1 MRIYRVLL
9 VITLSLYGKLI
20 YAAPAASPDGKG
32 PLVTSP
38 VGVSSFLHMALGLLI
53 VIGAIFAMTWLVRRT
68 GYAPK
73 GIGGAMKILS
83 GISLGQRE
91 RVVLMQV
98 GDQQLVV
105 GIAPGNIRTLLVL
118 DKPVSVQEQT
128 ATVSEGSFAQKL
140 QAILKGKQP

>member
-1 MRIYRVLL
+1 MYRVLL
-9 VITLSLYGKLI
+9 LLCLGFYGKAV
-20 YAAPAASPDGKG
+20 YAESALSDNKG

-38 VGVSSFLHMALGLLI
+38 VGVGNFLHMALGLLI
-53 VIGAIFAMTWLVRRT
+53 VIGAIFAMTWLVRRM
-68 GYAPK
+68 GYMPK
-73 GIGGAMKILS
+73 GIGGAMKILA

-118 DKPVSVQEQT
+118 DKPISVDDQPVANE
-128 ATVSEGSFAQKL
+128 EGSFAHKL
-140 QAILKGKQP
+140 QAMLKGKQP